1 MDNFV
6 AWYYRF
12 LSEGSVN
19 FRSLVLSLLWRLLCR
34 DEMVR
39 SNGSFALKVL
49 SPHAQT
55 FFSRRTKCVESS
67 VYVFVCVFFYIQ
79 CIGIT
84 TIQVWDV
91 RRRSSVNALT
101 SSHRAF
107 SLSHSVARSL
117 VVTTLVLCV
126 HFVVFKNQ
134 SFISWES
141 FFPSSFGLAICKIL
155 IFFDCLTMDLLLKLY
170 SI

>member
-55 FFSRRTKCVESS
+55 FSLGGLNVSSRLCMYLCV
-67 VYVFVCVFFYIQ
+67 CFFYIQ

-91 RRRSSVNALT
+91 RRLSSVNALT
-101 SSHRAF
+101 SSHRVF

-117 VVTTLVLCV
+117 VVTMLVLCV
-126 HFVVFKNQ
+126 HFLCLKISR
-134 SFISWES
+134 SFLEKA
-141 FFPSSFGLAICKIL
+141 FFLLRLGLQFVK
-155 IFFDCLTMDLLLKLY
+155 F
-170 SI
+170 